1 VHAHHESAA
10 KADESRLR
18 LVLLLTAGFMVV
30 EVTAAFV
37 SNSLSL
43 LADAGHMVAD
53 SGGLALAL
61 LAIHFGGRPA
71 SAEKS
76 YGYYRL
82 EMLAALTN
90 GAVLLAIAA
99 YIFFESYQRLMDPAA
114 IEGAP
119 MLAVAVAGLTVNLVS
134 AALLHSG
141 QKTSLNMRGAYLE
154 VLSDLAGSVA
164 VIAAATVYLTT
175 GFERADPIAS
185 LFIALFILPRT
196 WSLISETVH
205 VLLEGSP
212 RNVDLDA
219 IRSHILDTGGVT
231 GFHDLHVW
239 NLTSGMSVM
248 SVHVAVREGISQQAV
263 LEELCS
269 CLADHFDIEH
279 CTIQI
284 EQPDRQAMEHAS
296 H

>member
-1 VHAHHESAA
+1 MA
-10 KADESRLR
+10 
-18 LVLLLTAGFMVV
+18 V
-30 EVTAAFV
+30 EVAAALV

-53 SGGLALAL
+53 TGGLALAL
-61 LAIHFGGRPA
+61 LAIHFGARPA
-71 SAEKS
+71 SPAKT

-82 EMLAALTN
+82 EMLAALVN
-90 GAVLLAIAA
+90 GVILVAIAV
-99 YIFFESYQRLMDPAA
+99 YILLESYQRLSDP
-114 IEGAP
+114 
-119 MLAVAVAGLTVNLVS
+119 VAVEGTAMLVVAVGGLAVNLVS

-164 VIAAATVYLTT
+164 VIAAAGVYLAT

-185 LFIALFILPRT
+185 LFIALFILPRA

-212 RNVDLDA
+212 RNVDLDEV
-219 IRSHILDTGGVT
+219 RSHILDTEGVT

-248 SVHVAVREGISQQAV
+248 SVHVAVREGVSQQTV
-263 LEELCS
+263 LEELCA
-269 CLADHFDIEH
+269 CLADHFDIDH
-279 CTIQI
+279 STIQV
-284 EQPDRQAMEHAS
+284 EQPDRQAIEHAS